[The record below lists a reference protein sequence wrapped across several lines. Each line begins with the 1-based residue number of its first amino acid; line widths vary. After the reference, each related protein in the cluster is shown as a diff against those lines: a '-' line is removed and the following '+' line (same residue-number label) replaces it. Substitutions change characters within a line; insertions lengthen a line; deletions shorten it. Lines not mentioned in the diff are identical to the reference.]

1 MKKQKINSKIKY
13 RKRLLTVL
21 TVFVLLFVLAIPCF
35 AWEQVPITP
44 TGAYQFT
51 YGFYFTLND
60 NPSVIVAC
68 AYGND
73 TNVENYLVLLDT
85 EYVDLIDYEFI
96 QRECTYYPLTLNIP
110 SEQFAQDVIIIYQ
123 MSSSET
129 INDSIQSIYNTAYD
143 SGYNSGYEVGYD
155 KGFSNVTDK
164 AAYDKGYNDG
174 LNESNI
180 ARNTILTLFSAPT
193 YILSTVFGFEIFG
206 INIYTLICFV
216 LTISIVAVIIKRIL

>member
-110 SEQFAQDVIIIYQ
+110 SVQFAQDVIIIYQ

-143 SGYNSGYEVGYD
+143 
-155 KGFSNVTDK
+155 
-164 AAYDKGYNDG
+164 KGYNDG

-180 ARNTILTLFSAPT
+180 AQNTILTLFSAPT

-206 INIYTLICFV
+206 INIYTLICFI